1 MSATFLS
8 DDWFRMLDE
17 HVAQAG
23 DLAIAPALQT
33 LVLNLC
39 VTEAGD
45 GANTDI
51 RLDGGLIRKGHVPD
65 ALAKMTMPAAT
76 ARRIL
81 MKWDQAAGMSAM
93 LGGKMTVEG
102 NRMKLMALQTTRLSP
117 QHKQVLADVDAKTT

>member
-1 MSATFLS
+1 MSAPFLS
-8 DDWFRMLDE
+8 DDWFRMFDE
-17 HVAQAG
+17 AVAQAG
-23 DLAIAPALQT
+23 DLAIAPALQA
-33 LVLNLC
+33 LVLNLSL
-39 VTEAGD
+39 TEAAEGTH
-45 GANTDI
+45 TDI
-51 RLDGGLIRKGHVPD
+51 RLDGGLIRKGHVPE

-117 QHKQVLADVDAKTT
+117 QHKQMLADLDAKTT